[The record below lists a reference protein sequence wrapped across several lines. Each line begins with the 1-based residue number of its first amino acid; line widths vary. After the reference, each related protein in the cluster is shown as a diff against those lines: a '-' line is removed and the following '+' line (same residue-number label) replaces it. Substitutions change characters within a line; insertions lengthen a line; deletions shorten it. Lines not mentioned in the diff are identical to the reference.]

1 MALGPDMIQHTDLSE
16 QTLVPAPDPWSG
28 WAQVYELPASVEH
41 DLADEEGSSTPDPG
55 PASAPPDDA
64 GLQGALGRLA
74 DALADERGRRNQA
87 EDALREA
94 LTTAQASEVEVA
106 RLGAALA
113 AERTQ
118 VAQLERDRDDVIR
131 RAEELLTA
139 VRERADQRRAAELE
153 DARRHWSELLTE
165 ERRRVEVLDGE
176 RASLL
181 KRLED
186 AWMAGGALRRSRP
199 LRPWAPPP
207 EDVEGESSATDEA
220 MEDDYVEPPPQGET
234 PQLTAEIAR
243 MRARL
248 RAQLHKPPDLPD
260 VEDGVDRLR
269 ETRLARD
276 KDGRR
281 RAKR

>member
-1 MALGPDMIQHTDLSE
+1 VIQHTKLSE

-41 DLADEEGSSTPDPG
+41 DLADEEGPTSPDPG

-64 GLQGALGRLA
+64 GLQGALAGLA
-74 DALADERGRRNQA
+74 DALADERTRRNQA
-87 EDALREA
+87 EDALRQA
-94 LTTAQASEVEVA
+94 LTTSHACEVEVA
-106 RLGAALA
+106 RLGAELA

-139 VRERADQRRAAELE
+139 VRERADQRLAAEG
-153 DARRHWSELLTE
+153 DAARRHWSELLTE

-186 AWMAGGALRRSRP
+186 AWMAGVALRRSRP

-207 EDVEGESSATDEA
+207 EDVGDVDHESSAPAEA
-220 MEDDYVEPPPQGET
+220 MEDDYVEPPLQGET
-234 PQLTAEIAR
+234 PELTAEISR

-260 VEDGVDRLR
+260 VEAGVDRLR

-276 KDGRR
+276 KDRR
-281 RAKR
+281 RRGARR

>member
-1 MALGPDMIQHTDLSE
+1 MIQHQDLSE

-28 WAQVYELPASVEH
+28 WAHVYELPASVEY
-41 DLADEEGSSTPDPG
+41 DLADEESSSTPDPG
-55 PASAPPDDA
+55 PVSAPPDDD
-64 GLQGALGRLA
+64 GLRGALGQLA
-74 DALADERGRRNQA
+74 DALADERGRRNEA
-87 EDALREA
+87 EDALRLA
-94 LTTAQASEVEVA
+94 VTTEKACEVEVT
-106 RLGAALA
+106 RLGAELA
-113 AERTQ
+113 AERTR

-139 VRERADQRRAAELE
+139 VRERADQRGAAELE
-153 DARRHWSELLTE
+153 ATRLHWSELLTE

-199 LRPWAPPP
+199 LRPWAPPA
-207 EDVEGESSATDEA
+207 EDVDDDSSVPAEA
-220 MEDDYVEPPPQGET
+220 MEDDYVEPPLQGET
-234 PQLTAEIAR
+234 PQLTAEITR

-260 VEDGVDRLR
+260 VEAGVDLLR

-276 KDGRR
+276 KDRR
-281 RAKR
+281 RARR